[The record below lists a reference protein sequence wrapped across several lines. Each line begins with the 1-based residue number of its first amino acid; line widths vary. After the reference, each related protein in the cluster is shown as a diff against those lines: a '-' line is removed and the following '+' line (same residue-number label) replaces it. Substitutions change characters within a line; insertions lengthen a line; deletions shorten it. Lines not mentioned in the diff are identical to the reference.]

1 MQPLLLATRNT
12 NKTREFR
19 ELLGEDFELIDL
31 SSFAEI
37 AILEEMGRTFAENAI
52 LKAVA
57 ASQDRHLQHR
67 HLLVIA
73 DDSGLEVDALGAA
86 PGILSARY
94 AGESATAR
102 DNIDKLLR
110 ALARTD
116 PDRTLRSA
124 RFRCVLALA
133 RGGKLLGTFEGLI
146 EGTIVDPQ
154 RGENGFGYDPVF
166 APDGFDK
173 TFAELPAEVKNQISH
188 RAGAIR
194 ALRARLPALQL
205 GDQGLAGG
213 GGPGGCGPGAAG
225 APGAA
230 ALI

>member
-37 AILEEMGRTFAENAI
+37 AILEETGRTFAENAI
-52 LKAVA
+52 LKAVG
-57 ASQDRHLQHR
+57 ASQHR

-73 DDSGLEVDALGAA
+73 EDSGLEVDALDGA

-94 AGESATAR
+94 AGENATAR

-110 ALARTD
+110 ELAGTE
-116 PDRTLRSA
+116 PDRMRRSA

-133 RGGKLLGTFEGLI
+133 HGGKLLGTFAGLVD
-146 EGTIVDPQ
+146 GRIVDPP
-154 RGENGFGYDPVF
+154 RGENGFGYDPIF
-166 APDGFDK
+166 APDGFNK
-173 TFAELPAEVKNQISH
+173 TLAELPAEVKNRISH
-188 RAGAIR
+188 RAEAIR
-194 ALRARLPALQL
+194 AFRAGLPAVR
-205 GDQGLAGG
+205 GD
-213 GGPGGCGPGAAG
+213 
-225 APGAA
+225 
-230 ALI
+230 

>member
-1 MQPLLLATRNT
+1 MSRGRMQLLLATRNAH
-12 NKTREFR
+12 KTREFVQI
-19 ELLGEDFELIDL
+19 LGDEFELVDL
-31 SSFAEI
+31 TSVPSAGTIQET
-37 AILEEMGRTFAENAI
+37 GRTFAENAVA
-52 LKAVA
+52 KAVNV
-57 ASQDRHLQHR
+57 SRVVVD
-67 HLLVIA
+67 LVLGE
-73 DDSGLEVDALGAA
+73 DSGLEVDALGGA

-110 ALARTD
+110 ALARID

-146 EGTIVDPQ
+146 DGIIVDPS

-166 APDGFDK
+166 APNGFDK

-188 RAGAIR
+188 RTQ
-194 ALRARLPALQL
+194 ALRAFRAALPAIRRS
-205 GDQGLAGG
+205 D
-213 GGPGGCGPGAAG
+213 
-225 APGAA
+225 
-230 ALI
+230 